1 MAYRSFGRSWQARHP
16 PRYAASLSP
25 PSPSFGHSSHT
36 PDALANYY
44 GERALAALR
53 QVAEVRLNDTG
64 RHLAGRELA
73 EAAAGCEA
81 IVSYRQSPGEAETFR
96 HAPDLVAF
104 LRCAVDIRNVDVA
117 AASEAGILVTRATP
131 GFIPS
136 VAELVLGQMVDL
148 ARGVSEAAAAYH
160 RGEVPPARMGR
171 QLAGSTLGIIGYG
184 AIGRYLAPLGL
195 ALGMR
200 VLVADPHAAPE
211 DARLVH
217 VPLERLLAESD
228 VVVCLAVATAETENL
243 LDAAAFARMKRGA
256 LFLNPSRGNLVEEAA
271 LLAALESGQIG
282 GAAMDVGRAPDQ
294 MPSPDLAKHP
304 KVVAT
309 PHIGGLTPQAI
320 EHQAFDTVRQVTAL
334 AEARLPEHAVNA
346 AAATRLARLG
356 IALPPA

>member
-1 MAYRSFGRSWQARHP
+1 MKVFLTHP
-16 PRYAASLSP
+16 
-25 PSPSFGHSSHT
+25 

-53 QVAEVRLNDTG
+53 GVAEVVLNPTG
-64 RHLAGRELA
+64 RHLAGRDLA
-73 EAAAGCEA
+73 EAAAGCQA

-117 AASEAGILVTRATP
+117 AASEAGVLVTRATP

-136 VAELVLGQMVDL
+136 VAELVIGQMVDL
-148 ARGVSEAAAAYH
+148 ARGVSAAAAGYH
-160 RGEVPPARMGR
+160 RGEVPPARMGL

-211 DARLVH
+211 DPRLEH
-217 VPLERLLAESD
+217 IPFERLLAKSD
-228 VVVCLAVATAETENL
+228 VVVCLAVATEATENL
-243 LDAAAFARMKRGA
+243 LDAAAFARMKPGA
-256 LFLNPSRGNLVEEAA
+256 LFLNPSRGNLVDEAA
-271 LLAALESGQIG
+271 LLAALEG
-282 GAAMDVGRAPDQ
+282 GRLGGVAMDVGRAPDQ
-294 MPSPDLAKHP
+294 MPTPAVARHP

-334 AEARLPEHAVNA
+334 AEGRVPENAVNA
-346 AAATRLARLG
+346 PQATRLRRLN
-356 IALPPA
+356 ITLPA